1 MARQRK
7 RTRTKAENE
16 SSEEKIQRKQN
27 RRRGSVVYD
36 NDEPLLHS
44 ILMSKDTD
52 VENPSNNIAV
62 QKGVDVNENVNVSDG
77 EGNWYSYVVHQISVY
92 GVAAGYCLSASLL
105 SIINKWAVMKFPYP
119 GALTALQY
127 FTSAAGV
134 LLCSRLKLLEHDPLD
149 LMTMWRF
156 LPAAIIFYLSLFT
169 NSELLLHANVD
180 TFIVF
185 RSVVPLFVAVGE
197 TLFLHQ
203 PWPSATTW
211 TSLATIF
218 AGSVLYVVTD
228 YQFTFMAYSW
238 ALAYLVSMTIDFVYI
253 KHVVMTIGLNTWGL
267 VLYNNLEALLLFP
280 LELLIMGELKKIK
293 HEINDES
300 DWHSFQVV
308 LPVGLSCLFGLS
320 ISFFGFSCR
329 RAISATGFTVLGIVN
344 KLLTVVINLVIWDK
358 HSTWVGTVGLL
369 ICMLG
374 GIMYQQS
381 TSKPK
386 AAKQMSAQEN
396 EEEQEKLLEMQVN
409 SETNN
414 INNNE
419 GSEDWLDQHEH
430 IVIAEDGFMNLKIEK
445 IQNCVNSRI
454 LADFPL
460 RASPAISSPTQE
472 DPGRVHLGQ
481 AEPHNQMAHLPTQK
495 SPQLQLRCH
504 ITLGVTNN
512 AHYKVHYLALAFSI
526 CGGARCCIG
535 VSLDR
540 GSTGLRLRSRSLS
553 EQLNPPVYCFPSPRQ
568 RQSISVASVLHLV
581 KTKLDKSLTRPY
593 RLSFCREQ
601 IDKCKDES
609 ILYILGSTS
618 FRFTSNHNWAHC
630 VLEKNR
636 PKVDY
641 AIVSF
646 SYLMHIETTKNELIT
661 RPPSF
666 HLVLK
671 GK

>member
-1 MARQRK
+1 
-7 RTRTKAENE
+7 
-16 SSEEKIQRKQN
+16 
-27 RRRGSVVYD
+27 
-36 NDEPLLHS
+36 
-44 ILMSKDTD
+44 MSKDSD
-52 VENPSNNIAV
+52 VENPTNNPTV
-62 QKGVDVNENVNVSDG
+62 QKGVDVNINVNVNHD
-77 EGNWYSYVVHQISVY
+77 EGNWYTSLVHQISVY

-105 SIINKWAVMKFPYP
+105 SIINKWALMKFPYP

-134 LLCSRLKLLEHDPLD
+134 LLCGRLKLLDHDSLD
-149 LMTMWRF
+149 LMTLWRF

-203 PWPSATTW
+203 PWPSVKTW
-211 TSLATIF
+211 ASLATIF

-293 HEINDES
+293 HDIDDET
-300 DWHSFQVV
+300 DWHSFQVI
-308 LPVGLSCLFGLS
+308 LPVALSCLFGLS

-386 AAKQMSAQEN
+386 AAKQASAQEN
-396 EEEQEKLLEMQVN
+396 EEEQQKLLEMKVT
-409 SETNN
+409 SESNN
-414 INNNE
+414 INDNE
-419 GSEDWLDQHEH
+419 
-430 IVIAEDGFMNLKIEK
+430 
-445 IQNCVNSRI
+445 VNKPMEER
-454 LADFPL
+454 
-460 RASPAISSPTQE
+460 
-472 DPGRVHLGQ
+472 
-481 AEPHNQMAHLPTQK
+481 
-495 SPQLQLRCH
+495 
-504 ITLGVTNN
+504 
-512 AHYKVHYLALAFSI
+512 
-526 CGGARCCIG
+526 
-535 VSLDR
+535 
-540 GSTGLRLRSRSLS
+540 
-553 EQLNPPVYCFPSPRQ
+553 
-568 RQSISVASVLHLV
+568 
-581 KTKLDKSLTRPY
+581 
-593 RLSFCREQ
+593 
-601 IDKCKDES
+601 
-609 ILYILGSTS
+609 
-618 FRFTSNHNWAHC
+618 
-630 VLEKNR
+630 
-636 PKVDY
+636 
-641 AIVSF
+641 
-646 SYLMHIETTKNELIT
+646 
-661 RPPSF
+661 
-666 HLVLK
+666 
-671 GK
+671 